1 MILARARQECMS
13 YQRFT
18 TTRRY
23 IFTSHVSTGRGEYL
37 IATRMGGFEVG
48 RSRFTRNDATCFNEN
63 DETSI
68 KESSHRDSSTRAP
81 LHVVLTLCP
90 TLCYLNARE
99 ES

>member
-1 MILARARQECMS
+1 MILARARVYELS
-13 YQRFT
+13 AASS
-18 TTRRY
+18 TRRY

-68 KESSHRDSSTRAP
+68 KESSRRNSSRVR
-81 LHVVLTLCP
+81 HYISC
-90 TLCYLNARE
+90 
-99 ES
+99 